1 MDYSPCSEEN
11 FDRFEGRRKRGK
23 ISETEEA
30 THTKIELHA
39 FHVNLYLHIFFERI
53 LFLTPMDYS
62 PWSEGNFD
70 RFEDKRKRDKISKTE
85 KAMPTKIELHAF
97 HVNLYLHE
105 FFEQIL
111 FFDPHGL

>member
-39 FHVNLYLHIFFERI
+39 FHVNLYLHKFFEWI
-53 LFLTPMDYS
+53 L
-62 PWSEGNFD
+62 
-70 RFEDKRKRDKISKTE
+70 I
-85 KAMPTKIELHAF
+85 
-97 HVNLYLHE
+97 
-105 FFEQIL
+105 
-111 FFDPHGL
+111 FDPHGL